1 METKTVH
8 LQFKFFTEFTSFLW
22 SCVFLGSCKC
32 FGTLFGQFLLVHSF
46 HCIHRLALFF
56 YCCWCWCC
64 SSSSS
69 VVFILL
75 FIFLRLSRIDSNKTV
90 QSWSIN
96 TCKIP
101 QKYKSTNKLKRSDAD
116 TGVHTNLVMKSETL
130 KHQTSKHNQ
139 TESERSAVNYQSKRS
154 LIEAVLFPKY
164 KKIKRSKIKL
174 KVLFIRVYFL
184 LLIE

>member
-8 LQFKFFTEFTSFLW
+8 LQFTFFTEFTSFLW

-64 SSSSS
+64 SSS

-116 TGVHTNLVMKSETL
+116 TGVHTNLVMKSETSKL
-130 KHQTSKHNQ
+130 TSKRNQ
-139 TESERSAVNYQSKRS
+139 KKSEKSSVDYWSKRS
-154 LIEAVLFPKY
+154 Y
-164 KKIKRSKIKL
+164 KIKSEWSS
-174 KVLFIRVYFL
+174 FIS
-184 LLIE
+184 

>member
-46 HCIHRLALFF
+46 HCIHRLALFLLLVVR
-56 YCCWCWCC
+56 CC
-64 SSSSS
+64 SSS

-75 FIFLRLSRIDSNKTV
+75 FIFLWLSRIDSNKNV

>member
-8 LQFKFFTEFTSFLW
+8 LQFTFFTEFTSFLW

-101 QKYKSTNKLKRSDAD
+101 QKYKSTNKLKRS
-116 TGVHTNLVMKSETL
+116 EI
-130 KHQTSKHNQ
+130 
-139 TESERSAVNYQSKRS
+139 RQSKINSRWVAGPIGQTNRWPS
-154 LIEAVLFPKY
+154 VWCSKY
-164 KKIKRSKIKL
+164 
-174 KVLFIRVYFL
+174 YFL
-184 LLIE
+184 

>member
-1 METKTVH
+1 MK
-8 LQFKFFTEFTSFLW
+8 L
-22 SCVFLGSCKC
+22 C

-56 YCCWCWCC
+56 YCCWCC

-75 FIFLRLSRIDSNKTV
+75 FIFLRLSRIDKTV

-164 KKIKRSKIKL
+164 KKIKL

-184 LLIE
+184 LLI